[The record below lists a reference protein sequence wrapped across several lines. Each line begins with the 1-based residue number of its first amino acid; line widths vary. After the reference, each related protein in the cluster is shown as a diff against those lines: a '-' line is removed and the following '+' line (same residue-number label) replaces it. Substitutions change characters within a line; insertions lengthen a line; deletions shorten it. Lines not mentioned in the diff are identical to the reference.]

1 MKLKIGKKIQIK
13 SNTKQELENAVYQ
26 FLLENPGVEFEH
38 KFILKATWDGRLK
51 WILKIKVT
59 RI

>member
-1 MKLKIGKKIQIK
+1 MKLKIGKKITIK
-13 SNTKQELENAVYQ
+13 TNSKQELGNTINQ

-38 KFILKATWDGRLK
+38 KLILKATWGGRLK